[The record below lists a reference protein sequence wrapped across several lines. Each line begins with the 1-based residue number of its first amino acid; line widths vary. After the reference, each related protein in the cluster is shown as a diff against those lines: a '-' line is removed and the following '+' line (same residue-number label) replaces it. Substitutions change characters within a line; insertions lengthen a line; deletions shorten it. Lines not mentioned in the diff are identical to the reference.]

1 VGGSYCNKLSSSL
14 EGSCHHHRIP
24 LVEGKWDVLHVAG
37 GFVWSRWL
45 HNFLRHME
53 FWDIIT
59 FDAYIIFPGTWN
71 LGTLREGDLKR
82 MSFYK

>member
-1 VGGSYCNKLSSSL
+1 
-14 EGSCHHHRIP
+14 
-24 LVEGKWDVLHVAG
+24 VEGEWDVLHVAG
-37 GFVWSRWL
+37 GFVWSGWL

-53 FWDIIT
+53 FWDIARGRLVT
-59 FDAYIIFPGTWN
+59 FDAYIIFPGAWN